1 MTIFDDIA
9 ERRIQTA
16 QAQGEFDKLPGM
28 GRPLIISE
36 DFSMP
41 IEVRMAHR
49 RMVRAT
55 LEKDRYSLVEQM
67 RLRKLQALIDEKRRR
82 RRSAR

>member
-28 GRPLIISE
+28 GRPMVITE

-41 IEVRMAHR
+41 IDVRMAHQ
-49 RMVRAT
+49 RMMRAT
-55 LEKDRYSLVEQM
+55 LEKDRFSLVEQM
-67 RLRKLQALIDEKRRR
+67 RLRKLQTLIETRRR
-82 RRSAR
+82 RQSQC

>member
-28 GRPLIISE
+28 GRPLVITE

-41 IEVRMAHR
+41 IDVRMAHQ
-49 RMVRAT
+49 RMRRAT
-55 LEKDRYSLVEQM
+55 LEKDRFSLVEQM
-67 RLRKLQALIDEKRRR
+67 RLRKLQTLIETRRR
-82 RRSAR
+82 RPSQC

>member
-16 QAQGEFDKLPGM
+16 QAAGEFDKLPGM
-28 GRPLIISE
+28 GRPLVISE

-41 IEVRMAHR
+41 IEVRMALR
-49 RMVRAT
+49 RVMRAT
-55 LEKDRYSLVEQM
+55 LEKDRFSLAEQM
-67 RLRKLQALIDEKRRR
+67 RLRTLQALIERRR
-82 RRSAR
+82 RL

>member
-1 MTIFDDIA
+1 MSIFDDIA

-28 GRPLIISE
+28 GRPLVISE

-41 IEVRMAHR
+41 IEVRLAHR
-49 RMVRAT
+49 RMMRTT
-55 LEKDRYSLVEQM
+55 LEKDRFSLVEQM
-67 RLRKLQALIDEKRRR
+67 RLRKLQALIETRRR
-82 RRSAR
+82 RQSQC